1 MENPY
6 KLFCIIY
13 KIENVMKTI
22 VTLKYGTKYS
32 ADDVNKIV
40 EATERK
46 YTYLCFTDDPTGLD
60 PIIIS
65 CPLPNDV
72 EGHWYKVWLFSQD
85 LGDVLYLD
93 LDIRIQKN
101 IDHLW
106 KYLDNQPIIAYTYW
120 KNKEFPDY
128 VGETHDMRYLSN
140 YNSSVMMWKEGT
152 GKHIWEHFQS
162 DPDYFMVKYFGDDR
176 FLWHEDF
183 RFNYFPKGEIYSFI
197 YGADYYGIDDHNKSF
212 YYRPNYTIALLNGLD
227 QFPGADKKYDELRM
241 H

>member
-1 MENPY
+1 
-6 KLFCIIY
+6 
-13 KIENVMKTI
+13 MKTI

-32 ADDVNKIV
+32 SDDVNKIV
-40 EATERK
+40 EATGRK
-46 YTYLCFTDDPTGLD
+46 YIYLCFTDDPTGLD

-65 CPLPNDV
+65 CPLPDDI

-106 KYLDNQPIIAYTYW
+106 KYLDKVPTIVYTYW

-140 YNSSVMMWKEGT
+140 YNSSVMMWKDGT
-152 GKHIWEHFQS
+152 AKHIWDHFNTN
-162 DPDYFMVKYFGDDR
+162 PEYFMLKYFGDDR

-183 RFNYFPKGEIYSFI
+183 RFNYFPSSDVYSFV
-197 YGADYYGIDDHNKSF
+197 YGADYYGGDNDSF
-212 YYRPNYTIALLNGLD
+212 VYRPEFTIALLNGLD

>member
-1 MENPY
+1 
-6 KLFCIIY
+6 
-13 KIENVMKTI
+13 MKTI

-32 ADDVNKIV
+32 ADDVNRIV
-40 EATERK
+40 EATARK

-60 PIIIS
+60 PIVVAW
-65 CPLPNDV
+65 PLPDDI
-72 EGHWYKVWLFSQD
+72 EGHWYKIWLFSQQG

-93 LDIRIQKN
+93 LDIRIQN
-101 IDHLW
+101 NLDHLW
-106 KYLDNQPIIAYTYW
+106 KSLDIYPTIAYTYW
-120 KNKEFPDY
+120 KDKEFPDY
-128 VGETHDMRYLSN
+128 VGETHSMRYLSN

-152 GKHIWEHFQS
+152 GKHIWDHFQT

-183 RFNYFPKGEIYSFI
+183 RFNYFPKGEIYSFV
-197 YGADYYGIDDHNKSF
+197 YGADYYGIDDHNESF
-212 YYRPNYTIALLNGLD
+212 CYRPNYTIALLNGLD